1 MSALIFWGVIF
12 VVSSL
17 IGGACA
23 LMLNKKYALGLST
36 LIPWL
41 IFLVFN
47 LYGEYNSPDKELMQG
62 TWGFFQLTIGTLTAI
77 FGLLS
82 AICVMRWKA
91 K

>member
-12 VVSSL
+12 VVSFL

-23 LMLNKKYALGLST
+23 FMLNKNYVLVLSA

-47 LYGEYNSPDKELMQG
+47 LYSEYNSPDKEIMQG
-62 TWGFFQLTIGTLTAI
+62 SWGFFQLTIGSITAF

-82 AICVMRWKA
+82 AVFVMKWKA